1 MVTVQLDAD
10 SKKTWTILLYLHGE
24 DYTRVLIL
32 KCYRLISSDNYTRM
46 VIAKM
51 FIEKALVASSSRY
64 VVTVSTKAQF
74 LTRLQKFERRRQAFH
89 FN

>member
-1 MVTVQLDAD
+1 
-10 SKKTWTILLYLHGE
+10 
-24 DYTRVLIL
+24 
-32 KCYRLISSDNYTRM
+32 
-46 VIAKM
+46 M